1 VFLFAYIGPF
11 FEMGANC
18 HSLYIKMMYTTLFI
32 KPVFKVLSV
41 LLQFE
46 SSNPEATLLS
56 FRKAKK
62 K

>member
-1 VFLFAYIGPF
+1 VFLFAYTGPF

-18 HSLYIKMMYTTLFI
+18 SSLYIKIMHTALSI
-32 KPVFKVLSV
+32 KSVFKVLSV
-41 LLQFE
+41 LLQLE